1 MQITIA
7 CPLSKFRLSWLSVM
21 PFSCTLLTSNN
32 MISLSTKSHFGS
44 RHEGDH
50 SRKKWN
56 LFTNQKLK
64 GPSSDMKM
72 EEKVS
77 GKCRLSQGWYQ
88 APNYSITTTNDTFV
102 KLKSLLVYWNH
113 TQQLKTK
120 IWNHHYKNP

>member
-21 PFSCTLLTSNN
+21 PFSCTLFTSNN
-32 MISLSTKSHFGS
+32 IISLSTKSHFGS

-64 GPSSDMKM
+64 GPSSDMKT

-88 APNYSITTTNDTFV
+88 APHYSITTTSDTFV

-120 IWNHHYKNP
+120 IWNNYYKNP